1 MSTKNLVRFCFISGT
16 TKNFLKIVWAK
27 FGLWKANTAIKFC
40 IFRTTVVYNFEDFLI
55 FQNSK
60 ALDQQREENWT
71 ITPELF
77 RQFLNFKELKV
88 IALCWSS
95 YNFASITVFQ
105 SLKNSWEVTTTFC
118 FNEERKCKLY
128 LTSAVSMYQL
138 GKVQNSNSAK
148 YNLTERNETIPF
160 LIIVAFKL
168 YTCWYFP
175 SSYLDSGFCLLK
187 WVFAVVSYKR
197 GGAKKGFWG
206 RVLKVEMG
214 FEFTFGPLITQY
226 FNLFSVLNPCSTA
239 TTLPLFS
246 GLLIHTSLSVLSTL
260 SRKQQRKNSVK
271 NCLFS
276 SKLKGLNDACDFL
289 RRQLSSISLRVKYLL
304 WNLLKPSSTFFGSKL
319 FFDGHKHVVLFFS
332 HYQRI
337 HILCM

>member
-1 MSTKNLVRFCFISGT
+1 M
-16 TKNFLKIVWAK
+16 
-27 FGLWKANTAIKFC
+27 
-40 IFRTTVVYNFEDFLI
+40 
-55 FQNSK
+55 
-60 ALDQQREENWT
+60 
-71 ITPELF
+71 
-77 RQFLNFKELKV
+77 
-88 IALCWSS
+88 CWSS

-118 FNEERKCKLY
+118 FNAERKCKLY

-175 SSYLDSGFCLLK
+175 SSYLDLGFCLLK

-260 SRKQQRKNSVK
+260 SSKQQRKNSVK
-271 NCLFS
+271 NGLFS
-276 SKLKGLNDACDFL
+276 NKLKGLNDACDFL
-289 RRQLSSISLRVKYLL
+289 RRQLSSISLRVKYLQ
-304 WNLLKPSSTFFGSKL
+304 WNLLKPNSTFFGSKI
-319 FFDGHKHVVLFFS
+319 FFDGHKHVFFCFS
-332 HYQRI
+332 ARIKEFTYCTCSIRSAIEIGNNPNIWCNKCWKSDLKGAMLKRNWITHAHYLTTI
-337 HILCM
+337 CHGHEKS